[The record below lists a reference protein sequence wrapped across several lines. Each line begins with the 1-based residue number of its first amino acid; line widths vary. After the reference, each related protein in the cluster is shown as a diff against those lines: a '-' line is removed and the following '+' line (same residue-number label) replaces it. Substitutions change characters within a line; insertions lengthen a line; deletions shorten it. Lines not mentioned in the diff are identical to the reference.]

1 MDITK
6 QIKDLTLSFFKTI
19 DAEINENNGLYSI
32 GIPQKYYNYFQKSNI
47 QITFDEKIAEE
58 TNCELIIPGSKTLY
72 QIITNCNNKGPISI
86 KQSLTG
92 GVNPAIVYHFFV
104 NFSGV
109 KHYSKLT
116 SITIDLQKMTVID
129 PPSTLEE
136 IDLPSDFKLI
146 SEKITPAFNIALKE
160 IKQKTSES
168 QSSFLNDA
176 NIAFENDF
184 KLFISRYEDEIHE
197 LDESINQKEITSKD
211 PEKIRNYRFDT
222 LEKIQNLEKQKN
234 LVLISLE
241 EKHKID
247 LNFELIGCEILFY

>member
-1 MDITK
+1 MDIIK

-32 GIPQKYYNYFQKSNI
+32 GIPQKYYNYFQKSDI

-58 TNCELIIPGSKTLY
+58 NNCELIIPGSKTLF

-86 KQSLTG
+86 KQSTTG
-92 GVNPAIVYHFFV
+92 GMTPAILYHFYI

-116 SITIDLQKMTVID
+116 SVVVNLQNMDVIDLPTTFK
-129 PPSTLEE
+129 E
-136 IDLPSDFKLI
+136 IDLPSNFKLI
-146 SEKITPAFNIALKE
+146 SEKITPTFNVALKE
-160 IKQKTSES
+160 VKQKTYEL
-168 QSSFLNDA
+168 QSAFVNDA

-184 KLFISRYEDEIHE
+184 KSFISRYDDEIHE

-211 PEKIRNYRFDT
+211 SEKVKTYRFDT
-222 LEKIQNLEKQKN
+222 LEKIQNLEKQKKI
-234 LVLISLE
+234 VLKSLE
-241 EKHKID
+241 EKHGID
-247 LNFELIGCEILFY
+247 LNFELIACEILFC